1 MSFRRNTAAID
12 KALVQCGFFAI
23 AETDFKKKTAEILNI
38 YRRRDVVEKSFD
50 NLKNELDM
58 KRLHI
63 HSEAAAEGKTFVAFI
78 ALILRSQMLKALYE
92 LMSKE
97 GFTLRKI
104 FSELDK
110 AKLIV
115 SADSLSGSRLLNPPT
130 RLQKDILLAL
140 NLPIDSFVSSLPV

>member
-12 KALVQCGFFAI
+12 KALAQCGFFAI
-23 AETDFKKKTAEILNI
+23 AETDFKKSTAEILDI

-63 HSEAAAEGKTFVAFI
+63 HSEPAAEGKTFIAFI
-78 ALILRSQMLKALYE
+78 ALILRSQMLKALSE

-110 AKLIV
+110 AKLVI
-115 SADSLSGSRLLNPPT
+115 SAASLSGSRLLNPPT
-130 RLQKDILLAL
+130 RLQKDILAAL
-140 NLPIDSFVSSLPV
+140 GLPQDCFSSMLV